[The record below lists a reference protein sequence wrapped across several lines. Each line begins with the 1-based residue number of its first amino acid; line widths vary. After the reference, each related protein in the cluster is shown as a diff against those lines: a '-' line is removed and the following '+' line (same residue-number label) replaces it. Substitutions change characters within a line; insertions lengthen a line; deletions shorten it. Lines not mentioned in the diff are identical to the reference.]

1 MNIFRLSVGSVLF
14 FAALVSGCGGGDLAG
29 YADFTLTNRT
39 GYDIDSVYVVPSKQ
53 RDWGIDRLG
62 KNILADGRSRFIA
75 FNKSGNTCI
84 YDLSVGWVGYSASED
99 VVWERINLCQINT
112 ITLRYNEKT
121 KVTTITAE

>member
-1 MNIFRLSVGSVLF
+1 MVFK
-14 FAALVSGCGGGDLAG
+14 AALSAVALIALLSNSASAGD
-29 YADFTLTNRT
+29 ADFTLTNRT

-75 FNKSGNTCI
+75 FNKSGNICI
-84 YDLSVGWVGYSASED
+84 YDLSVGWVGYSED
-99 VVWERINLCQINT
+99 EDSVWERINLCEINT
-112 ITLRYNEKT
+112 ITLRYNAKT

>member
-1 MNIFRLSVGSVLF
+1 MIFK
-14 FAALVSGCGGGDLAG
+14 AALSAVALIALLSNSASAGD
-29 YADFTLTNRT
+29 ADFTLTNRT

-62 KNILADGRSRFIA
+62 KSILADGRSRFLA

-112 ITLRYNEKT
+112 ITLRYNAKT

>member
-1 MNIFRLSVGSVLF
+1 MIFK
-14 FAALVSGCGGGDLAG
+14 AALSAVALIALLFNSALAG
-29 YADFTLTNRT
+29 DADFTLTNRT

>member
-1 MNIFRLSVGSVLF
+1 MIFK
-14 FAALVSGCGGGDLAG
+14 AALSAVALIALLSNSASAGD
-29 YADFTLTNRT
+29 ADFTLTNRT

-62 KNILADGRSRFIA
+62 KSILADGRSRFLA

-99 VVWERINLCQINT
+99 VVWERINLCEINK

-121 KVTTITAE
+121 KVTTMTAE

>member
-1 MNIFRLSVGSVLF
+1 MIFK
-14 FAALVSGCGGGDLAG
+14 AALSAVALIALLSNSASAGD
-29 YADFTLTNRT
+29 ADFTLTNRT

-62 KNILADGRSRFIA
+62 KSILADGRSRFIA

>member
-1 MNIFRLSVGSVLF
+1 MIFK
-14 FAALVSGCGGGDLAG
+14 AALSAVALIALLFNSALAG
-29 YADFTLTNRT
+29 DADFTLTNRT

-62 KNILADGRSRFIA
+62 KSILADGRSRFLA